1 MGKRRGGGGSKK
13 KPPNTLTATNKSF
26 ALSTKSGNHNP
37 KSLLKLEHLQN
48 LASWA
53 SEEASTPSLAAFFG
67 RQFVSSAEVLGVP
80 LDPSALF
87 QCQSFVPALVEFYVP
102 SVLQEEDSLAPQML
116 PDIHPIR
123 FSLLQLCFLL
133 QFLTCLQCEI
143 ILQPGFNCTI
153 RIEKNRAKARHRE
166 KKFYTSTKNNVV
178 YKCHYCSHFN
188 LKRGTPKVHMKEI
201 CPPNPKPAA
210 KSKSAKSMLQ
220 KSAKSEEGTGSKDEI
235 VKIYETTLPAIPVDS
250 PIMNNPANPF
260 PSIER
265 DEIIKTDDT
274 ALPAISVDAS
284 IMNSP
289 ATPFAR
295 VKAYEIVK
303 IDETALPAISVSTCI
318 TNSPETPQPSS
329 EFSLLDAK
337 KRKRNRSAKNT
348 DQSESSSAA
357 MNGEKTVS
365 STSSKRKRKAWTSL
379 KEIVEKRT
387 R

>member
-13 KPPNTLTATNKSF
+13 PPPNTLTASNKSF
-26 ALSTKSGNHNP
+26 VLNTKSGNHNP

-67 RQFVSSAEVLGVP
+67 RQFASSAEVLGVP
-80 LDPSALF
+80 LDPHALF
-87 QCQSFVPALVEFYVP
+87 QCQ
-102 SVLQEEDSLAPQML
+102 
-116 PDIHPIR
+116 R
-123 FSLLQLCFLL
+123 
-133 QFLTCLQCEI
+133 CEI

-153 RIEKNRAKARHRE
+153 RIEKNRAKARHRD

-188 LKRGTPKVHMKEI
+188 LKRGTPKVHMKDI
-201 CPPNPKPAA
+201 CPPKPKPAA

-220 KSAKSEEGTGSKDEI
+220 KSANSEEGT
-235 VKIYETTLPAIPVDS
+235 
-250 PIMNNPANPF
+250 ANPF
-260 PSIER
+260 PTMET
-265 DEIIKTDDT
+265 DEIIKTDNT
-274 ALPAISVDAS
+274 ALPAISVDTS

-295 VKAYEIVK
+295 VKADGIVK

-337 KRKRNRSAKNT
+337 KRKRNRSAKST
-348 DQSESSSAA
+348 ELSESSSAA
-357 MNGEKTVS
+357 MDAEKTVS

>member
-13 KPPNTLTATNKSF
+13 PPPNTLTASNKSF
-26 ALSTKSGNHNP
+26 VLNTKSGNHNP

-67 RQFVSSAEVLGVP
+67 RQFASSAEVLGVP
-80 LDPSALF
+80 LDPYALF
-87 QCQSFVPALVEFYVP
+87 QCQ
-102 SVLQEEDSLAPQML
+102 
-116 PDIHPIR
+116 R
-123 FSLLQLCFLL
+123 
-133 QFLTCLQCEI
+133 CEI

-153 RIEKNRAKARHRE
+153 RIEKNRAKARHRD

-201 CPPNPKPAA
+201 CPPKPKPAA

-220 KSAKSEEGTGSKDEI
+220 KSANSEEGT
-235 VKIYETTLPAIPVDS
+235 
-250 PIMNNPANPF
+250 ANPF
-260 PSIER
+260 PTIET
-265 DEIIKTDDT
+265 DEIIKTDNT
-274 ALPAISVDAS
+274 ALPAISVDTS

-289 ATPFAR
+289 TTPFAR
-295 VKAYEIVK
+295 VKADGIIK

-337 KRKRNRSAKNT
+337 KRKRNRSAKST
-348 DQSESSSAA
+348 ELSESSSAA
-357 MNGEKTVS
+357 MDAEKTVS

>member
-13 KPPNTLTATNKSF
+13 PPPNTLTASNKSF
-26 ALSTKSGNHNP
+26 VLNTKSGNHNP

-67 RQFVSSAEVLGVP
+67 RQFASSAEVLGVP
-80 LDPSALF
+80 LDPYALF
-87 QCQSFVPALVEFYVP
+87 QCQ
-102 SVLQEEDSLAPQML
+102 
-116 PDIHPIR
+116 R
-123 FSLLQLCFLL
+123 
-133 QFLTCLQCEI
+133 CEI

-153 RIEKNRAKARHRE
+153 RIEKNRAKARHRD

-201 CPPNPKPAA
+201 CPPKPKPAA

-220 KSAKSEEGTGSKDEI
+220 KSANSEEGTGSKDEI

-250 PIMNNPANPF
+250 SIMNNPANPF
-260 PSIER
+260 PTIET
-265 DEIIKTDDT
+265 DEIIKTDNT
-274 ALPAISVDAS
+274 ALPAISVDTS

-289 ATPFAR
+289 TTPFA
-295 VKAYEIVK
+295 VKADGIIK

-337 KRKRNRSAKNT
+337 KRKRNRSAKST
-348 DQSESSSAA
+348 ELSESSSAA
-357 MNGEKTVS
+357 MDAEKTVS